1 MKTTTMNAS
10 LELAKRLSETVND
23 AWESGELL
31 EQVTPTTQ
39 ELLKFWFSEE
49 YCSLRQRN
57 FHAGQ
62 RQAILNIVYL
72 HEVMGVKNVLDYY
85 QQLTPDLMP
94 VVDLG
99 ALGQQKYQMPKY
111 AVKMATGTGKTWV
124 MHALLLWQML
134 NARHEDVKSGRFTKN
149 FLIVAPGLIVYDR
162 LLDAFCGRMQR
173 DKERL
178 RVGERSSGME
188 RDIETN
194 DFYLNQE
201 VFIPVHY
208 RQEVFSFIQ
217 NNVVTKDEGIGR
229 KTTGDGLIALTNWHL
244 FENQIEEEAEQ
255 ELDVPG
261 MINELLPIR
270 PGKAAGND
278 LGMLDRRYLRGSEL
292 EYLAGL
298 EDIMVINDEAHH
310 IHELKRNGEIEEV
323 EWQKGL
329 NAIAE
334 KKGEHFF
341 QVDFSATPYDQRG
354 SGKKA
359 QKCYFPHI
367 VVDFDLA
374 TAMRKGLVKTLLLD
388 RRQELTELKDLDYK
402 AVRDERGKVCDLSDG
417 QRLMLR
423 AGLAKLKKL
432 EKEFTE
438 VDAKKNPK
446 MLVICEDTS
455 VAPYVQ
461 QLMLEDGLAQDEVV
475 TIDSNAKGEVS
486 EEEWKETKKKLFD
499 IDKYEK
505 PKVIVSVLMLREGFD
520 VNNICV
526 IVPLRS
532 SEAPI
537 LLEQIIGRGLRLMWR
552 EPEYQSIKED
562 DRKRVLQ
569 LHSQPRTYIDML
581 SIIEH
586 PAFIQFYEE
595 LFNQGLAVEDTGEAG
610 EGGSTGDLIKVGL
623 REDYEQF
630 DFEWPMIVR
639 EAEEELEDVEID
651 IRTLQPFTAFPLEKL
666 RQFLAQDGETFIS
679 QEAISKTQFG
689 RYKVTANL
697 FTATS
702 YNEFLQK
709 LLRTITLRFDRISS
723 HKEMPVPNLQINEA
737 RTIAVVDQYIRTRL
751 FGQPFNPFNGS
762 DWKILL
768 SKDAIVTKHIIEEMA
783 RAIFNIQNNIMT
795 TDAQVV
801 HTKFSSV
808 TEIKMRETYSMETH
822 KTVYERQGYPSHGG
836 GLERAFIDFLDKD
849 GEVERFLKIN
859 ESQHS
864 FAVIYYMRKDGL
876 MATYHPDFIVATHE
890 KIYLIETKGNDKLFD
905 KNVRQKQTAAV
916 EWTRKINELKPEE
929 RMGREWEYV
938 LISEDNFYGLS
949 SNGATITDICD
960 RCKVSLS
967 AAMGELFV

>member
-1 MKTTTMNAS
+1 MNAS
-10 LELAKRLSETVND
+10 LELAKRLSETVNA

-49 YCSLRQRN
+49 YCSLRNRN
-57 FHAGQ
+57 FHIGQ
-62 RQAILNIVYL
+62 RQAILNVIYL
-72 HEVMGVKNVLDYY
+72 HEVMGVKNVLEYY
-85 QQLTPDLMP
+85 EQLTPDLMP
-94 VVDLG
+94 VVEL
-99 ALGQQKYQMPKY
+99 ATLGQQKYQMPKY

-173 DKERL
+173 DKE
-178 RVGERSSGME
+178 E

-244 FENQIEEEAEQ
+244 FENQIEEENTGEDG
-255 ELDVPG
+255 ELTPSEIIDK
-261 MINELLPIR
+261 LLPIR

-278 LGMLDRRYLRGSEL
+278 LGLLDRRYLRGSEL
-292 EYLAGL
+292 EYLASL

-329 NAIAE
+329 NVISE
-334 KKGEHFF
+334 KKGERFF

-374 TAMRKGLVKTLLLD
+374 TAMRNGLVKTLLLD
-388 RRQELTELKDLDYK
+388 RRQELTELNNLDYK
-402 AVRDERGKVCDLSDG
+402 AVRDERNKVCDLSDG

-423 AGLAKLKKL
+423 AGLAKLNNL
-432 EKEFTE
+432 EAEFTT
-438 VDAKKNPK
+438 VDEQKNPK

-455 VAPYVQ
+455 VAPYVS
-461 QLMLEDGLAQDEVV
+461 QLMMEDGLSQDEVV

-486 EEEWKETKKKLFD
+486 EEEWKQTKEQLFN
-499 IDKYEK
+499 IDKYQK
-505 PKVIVSVLMLREGFD
+505 PKVIISVLMLREGFD

-562 DRKRVLQ
+562 DRRRVLKQ
-569 LHSQPRTYIDML
+569 HVQPRTYIDML

-586 PAFIQFYEE
+586 PAFIQFYDD
-595 LFNQGLAVEDTGEAG
+595 LFSAGLAIEDTGEAG
-610 EGGSTGDLIKVGL
+610 NGGATGDLIRVGL
-623 REDYEQF
+623 REDYDSY
-630 DFEWPMIVR
+630 DFEWPIIVR
-639 EAEEELEDVEID
+639 EAEEELEDMEID
-651 IRTLQPFTAFPLEKL
+651 VNTLEPFTAYTLDKL
-666 RQFLAQDGETFIS
+666 RQFLAQDGEIFIS
-679 QEAISKTQFG
+679 QEATTKTQFG

-697 FTATS
+697 FSASS
-702 YNEFLQK
+702 YNEYLQK
-709 LLRTITLRFDRISS
+709 VLRTVTLRFDRITP
-723 HKEMPVPNLQINEA
+723 HREIPVPTLQINEA
-737 RTIAVVDQYIRTRL
+737 DIVKVIDLYIRTRL
-751 FGQPFNPFNGS
+751 FRQPFNPFNGA

-768 SKDAIVTKHIIEEMA
+768 SKDAIVTKHIIEELA
-783 RAIFNIQNNIMT
+783 RAIFHLQENILT

-801 HTKFSSV
+801 HTKFSSI
-808 TEIKMRETYSMETH
+808 TEIKMRESFSLETA
-822 KTVYERQGYPSHGG
+822 KTIYERQSYPTHGG
-836 GLERAFIDFLDKD
+836 GFERAFIEFLERD
-849 GEVERFLKIN
+849 GEVERFLKIS
-859 ESQHS
+859 ESQHP
-864 FAVIYYMRKDGL
+864 FAVIYYMRHDGL
-876 MATYHPDFIVATHE
+876 MATYHPDFIVSTSE
-890 KIYLIETKGNDKLFD
+890 KVYLIETKGNDRVFD

-916 EWTRKINELKPEE
+916 EWARKINELKPED
-929 RMGREWEYV
+929 RMNRTWEYV
-938 LISEDNFYGLS
+938 LLSEDNFYGL
-949 SNGATITDICD
+949 ATNHATLIDICD
-960 RCKVSLS
+960 RLKVSLS
-967 AAMGELFV
+967 ALTGDLFA